1 MTYIFTDFHL
11 LRLKSEHLRAKG
23 MLIVLAVVSLIGFYT
38 FFFAPESKI
47 GLGRSILYTVFIFA
61 CFEAIFLLVVRNAIK
76 KKKRIMNFLR
86 YFQSVVEGLL
96 PVVAM
101 VIIMDVADNPYTI
114 LISPV
119 YAFILII
126 VSASALRLTPSLT
139 LITGLLSAVC
149 YLALTIRVLYFGDFQ
164 VLNPHPNTLYLFM
177 SLMLFIAAIVMYF
190 ITLELR
196 SYVDVA
202 VEEMAL
208 QDELNL
214 ASEVQKN
221 LLPSP
226 LPELRGYDVAAFSTP
241 ARHAGGDYY
250 DLVTPDP
257 EQTIFMLADVSGHG
271 IGPALLTVSSRAYFR
286 AILGEHQKI
295 SEIIQRVNQLLSNDL
310 RSGQFVTLTALVL
323 CMNTHT
329 AKYFS
334 AGHGPTLVIRKQD
347 GTVENLEA
355 QSIPLGIDTPLNMD
369 PPIKF
374 ALVPGDIVA
383 MFSDGCYEGK
393 NDEGEAFGLERL
405 VALLKENQDK
415 SVEEIINHLQKAITT
430 FTGRESQVDDMTMLL
445 LKRLPEEDKNRG
457 QVDTG
462 VVPLST

>member
-1 MTYIFTDFHL
+1 MADLFTDFHL
-11 LRLKSEHLRAKG
+11 LRLKSEQLRAKG

-38 FFFAPESKI
+38 FFFVPESKI
-47 GLGRSILYTVFIFA
+47 GLGRSIFYAVFVFA

-76 KKKRIMNFLR
+76 KKKRIMSFLR
-86 YFQSVVEGLL
+86 YFESVVEGLL

-101 VIIMDVADNPYTI
+101 VIIMDVADNPFTI
-114 LISPV
+114 LISPI

-126 VSASALRLTPSLT
+126 ISASAMRLTPSLT
-139 LITGLLSAVC
+139 LITGLLSSVC
-149 YLALTIRVLYFGDFQ
+149 YLALTIRVLYFGDFYG
-164 VLNPHPNTLYLFM
+164 LNPHPNTFYIFM
-177 SLMLFIAAIVMYF
+177 SLMLFIAAFVMYF

-202 VEEMAL
+202 VEDMAL
-208 QDELNL
+208 QDELDL
-214 ASEVQKN
+214 ASEVQEN

-226 LPELRGYDVAAFSTP
+226 LPKLKGYDVAAFSTP

-250 DLVTPDP
+250 DLVTPNP
-257 EQTIFMLADVSGHG
+257 EQTIFMLADVAGHG

-323 CMNTHT
+323 CMTTHT

-334 AGHGPTLVIRKQD
+334 AGHGPTLVIRNKQ

-355 QSIPLGIDTPLNMD
+355 QSIPLGIDTPLNME

-374 ALVPGDIVA
+374 ALAPGDIVA
-383 MFSDGCYEGK
+383 MFSDGCYEGR
-393 NDEGEAFGLERL
+393 NNQDEAFGLER
-405 VALLKENQDK
+405 VADFLKENQEK
-415 SVEEIINHLQKAITT
+415 SAVDIIKLLQESITT
-430 FTGRESQVDDMTMLL
+430 FTGRKSQVDDMTMLL
-445 LKRLPEEDKNRG
+445 LKRLPEESN
-457 QVDTG
+457 VT
-462 VVPLST
+462 